1 MPVGP
6 SPDSWQKLQPST
18 SGKGVLAALQPDPL
32 PSTTQPGPWG
42 RKRSQESQGDVGEDA
57 GHDIP
62 VLGLDVHL
70 QAVATRGPVPALLAD
85 KQLLSPVLEGLV
97 QAQLCPR
104 QKALGAGRA
113 LQGHRRAR
121 G

>member
-1 MPVGP
+1 MPVCP
-6 SPDSWQKLQPST
+6 SPGFWQKFEPST
-18 SGKGVLAALQPDPL
+18 SGKGVLAALQPTPL
-32 PSTTQPGPWG
+32 PSTTQLGPWQ
-42 RKRSQESQGDVGEDA
+42 RKRRQESQGEAGEA
-57 GHDIP
+57 TGHVIP

-70 QAVATRGPVPALLAD
+70 QAIATGGPVPTLLAD
-85 KQLLSPVLEGLV
+85 KQLLSPVLEGFV

-113 LQGHRRAR
+113 LQGHRRAQ